1 LLVLFS
7 GIAISVSAYLFLRK
21 TRIGKQIR
29 AVSQNKDA
37 ATLIGIDSNMVNI
50 TAFALSGVLAAAA
63 GGLVSPMSLVAP
75 SMGMMPITKAFVVVV
90 LGGMGSIPGA
100 IFGGFL
106 LGLVESLGAGYI
118 SSAYKDCFA
127 FGLLVLV
134 LMIKPSGL
142 FGTGELR
149 E

>member
-50 TAFALSGVLAAAA
+50 TAFALSGMLAAAA

-75 SMGMMPITKAFVVVV
+75 SMGMI
-90 LGGMGSIPGA
+90 
-100 IFGGFL
+100 
-106 LGLVESLGAGYI
+106 
-118 SSAYKDCFA
+118 AYKQSLC
-127 FGLLVLV
+127 GSR
-134 LMIKPSGL
+134 PG
-142 FGTGELR
+142 GYG
-149 E
+149 